1 MDSEDHRMR
10 TEVTLEVVQVTS
22 SLMSR
27 MRMGEPTT
35 LSVGFL
41 RSVAIVCLFTS
52 TLFRLL
58 G

>member
-1 MDSEDHRMR
+1 MR